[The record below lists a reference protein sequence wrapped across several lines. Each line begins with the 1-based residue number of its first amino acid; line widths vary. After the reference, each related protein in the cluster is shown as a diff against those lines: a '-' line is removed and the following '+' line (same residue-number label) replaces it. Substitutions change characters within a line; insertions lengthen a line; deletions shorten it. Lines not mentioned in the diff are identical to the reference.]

1 MSKKLGGG
9 GGCRAAAI
17 WMQGVDVF
25 FCVGFDDG
33 RFEIVEVGRKD
44 GLLCDAPA
52 ASSCAVKSVVHHA
65 SPASSSS
72 SQLFVAHTNGM
83 VHMYVVSCVEGGGAC
98 SQLQASIRFRLC
110 GLGELRGFYVI
121 DVPQLIESSRT
132 FNFRF
137 FVLTRFVRLHSAGVN
152 AMDVYSG

>member
-17 WMQGVDVF
+17 WMQGIEVF

-52 ASSCAVKSVVHHA
+52 ASSCAVKSLVHHT
-65 SPASSSS
+65 SPLSPSSSH
-72 SQLFVAHTNGM
+72 LFVAHTNGM
-83 VHMYVVSCVEGGGAC
+83 VHMYAVSCVEGGGAC

-110 GLGELRGFYVI
+110 GLGE
-121 DVPQLIESSRT
+121 
-132 FNFRF
+132 
-137 FVLTRFVRLHSAGVN
+137 
-152 AMDVYSG
+152 